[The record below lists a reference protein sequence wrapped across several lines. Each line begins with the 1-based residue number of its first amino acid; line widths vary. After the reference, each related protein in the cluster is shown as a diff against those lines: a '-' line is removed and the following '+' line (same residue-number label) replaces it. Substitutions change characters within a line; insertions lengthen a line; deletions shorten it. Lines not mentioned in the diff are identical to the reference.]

1 MGKGKGGVGHQ
12 DNGYILDAHMSVC
25 QVRDARGR
33 VVADH
38 SAQLNHVPCPDGLRV
53 GLFRLRRD
61 PRLFR
66 HVLQRYVEVG
76 SKTGHRASKL
86 QGLVEELAL

>member
-1 MGKGKGGVGHQ
+1 M
-12 DNGYILDAHMSVC
+12 
-25 QVRDARGR
+25 
-33 VVADH
+33 ADH
-38 SAQLNHVPCPDGLRV
+38 SAQLNHVPCPDGVRV

-61 PRLFR
+61 RRLFR